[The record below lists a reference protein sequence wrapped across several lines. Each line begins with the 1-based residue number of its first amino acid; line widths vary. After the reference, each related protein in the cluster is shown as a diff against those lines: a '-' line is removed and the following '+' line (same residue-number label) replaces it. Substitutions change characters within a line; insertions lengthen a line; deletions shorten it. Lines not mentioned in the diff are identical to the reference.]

1 MIRHHYT
8 LEHIA
13 REVAA
18 RYCGAVLV
26 EAWTQE
32 KYTVAMVFAVNDE
45 LRTIM
50 IDTTPD
56 GGSISEQPQLRRAR
70 SNTRDVF
77 RPLWNTPLAL
87 VTKHPDDRVISL
99 WFSDHQVH
107 CEFFSSGNGNVVCV
121 RDGMILEALR
131 DTSERCDTTFSVN
144 APSSIPLWEQQ
155 NLTAQQALA
164 RSPLQLGPWYAEE
177 VCRRAGVDPSTHV
190 SDLSPTQRDQCSTIA
205 EQVRTTCLSTRSF
218 YVLTRGDARLLSL
231 CELQSWTASET
242 LSSAL
247 EATTYLLRERYRIE
261 HLRSKRA
268 TALRTLTNDV
278 QRAQRTLAAL
288 NSDGVRDARSERYR
302 MWADTLLSYPQQH
315 ERDRTTITLV
325 GPNGDDI
332 SIPLNPAHSIIE
344 NATRLYDK
352 ARSAETAA
360 LHREQRIPELQR
372 KINELEERIAKIEQA
387 DTIRDIEV
395 SSPQRMNTQTHD
407 PRDEAGGRFRVF
419 VIDEQH
425 TLYVGKSAANNDELT
440 MRFAKQNDWWLHAR
454 GSAGSHAVLRGVDA
468 DRIPKPV
475 LEKAAAITAYYSQA
489 RNASWVSVVYTQRKN
504 VRKPK
509 GANVGAV
516 VLEREQTVMVKPSI
530 PS

>member
-1 MIRHHYT
+1 
-8 LEHIA
+8 
-13 REVAA
+13 
-18 RYCGAVLV
+18 
-26 EAWTQE
+26 
-32 KYTVAMVFAVNDE
+32 
-45 LRTIM
+45 
-50 IDTTPD
+50 
-56 GGSISEQPQLRRAR
+56 
-70 SNTRDVF
+70 
-77 RPLWNTPLAL
+77 
-87 VTKHPDDRVISL
+87 
-99 WFSDHQVH
+99 
-107 CEFFSSGNGNVVCV
+107 
-121 RDGMILEALR
+121 
-131 DTSERCDTTFSVN
+131 
-144 APSSIPLWEQQ
+144 
-155 NLTAQQALA
+155 
-164 RSPLQLGPWYAEE
+164 
-177 VCRRAGVDPSTHV
+177 
-190 SDLSPTQRDQCSTIA
+190 
-205 EQVRTTCLSTRSF
+205 
-218 YVLTRGDARLLSL
+218 
-231 CELQSWTASET
+231 
-242 LSSAL
+242 
-247 EATTYLLRERYRIE
+247 
-261 HLRSKRA
+261 
-268 TALRTLTNDV
+268 
-278 QRAQRTLAAL
+278 
-288 NSDGVRDARSERYR
+288 

-387 DTIRDIEV
+387 DTIRDIEA

-419 VIDEQH
+419 FIDEQH